1 MDLDLN
7 STLTLDLDFGLG
19 LTRTWTWI
27 VTIDLMVREEFV
39 ERKVKVRP
47 RIKASLAQCERTGLY
62 SLDEELIGG
71 AENVKQ

>member
-1 MDLDLN
+1 
-7 STLTLDLDFGLG
+7 
-19 LTRTWTWI
+19 
-27 VTIDLMVREEFV
+27 MVREEFV

-47 RIKASLAQCERTGLY
+47 RIKACLTESERTGLY